1 MIKGHILG
9 LQMGIFFSS
18 LARLYF
24 GAHLHGLL
32 VRVERIGEQY
42 HSFSTVR
49 HRIWGGWSMSLCALY
64 TPAWVDFYMKD
75 CRRNRKSR

>member
-1 MIKGHILG
+1 MIKGHIVR
-9 LQMGIFFSS
+9 LQMSIFFSS

-42 HSFSTVR
+42 HSFSTVK
-49 HRIWGGWSMSLCALY
+49 HRIGRVVYEFMRVIHDSMDRLLY
-64 TPAWVDFYMKD
+64 EGLQAQ
-75 CRRNRKSR
+75 